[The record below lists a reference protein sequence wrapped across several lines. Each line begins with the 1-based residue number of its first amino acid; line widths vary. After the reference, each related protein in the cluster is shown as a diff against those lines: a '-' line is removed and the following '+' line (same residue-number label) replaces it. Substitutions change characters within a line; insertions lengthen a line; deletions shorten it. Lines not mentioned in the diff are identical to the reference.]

1 MNSDMKKLQ
10 VLMVVITLLIPCGF
24 AQKIKVGYAKGT
36 DFSKYKSYTLQL
48 PETQSSRPLLY
59 ASVVG
64 SIRQGIEAK
73 GLVSKEKDGDLTVI
87 AAGGLDYGL
96 GTKDVLADTCD
107 RCKAPAIDPMEWA
120 GYNPPPG
127 SSGKPRP
134 DGVLELQFVD
144 RTGNKVVWTGSVM
157 QKLDPAKRDQSLEK
171 IGAAINKLLMEYPP
185 KAK

>member
-1 MNSDMKKLQ
+1 MNSDMRRLKI
-10 VLMVVITLLIPCGF
+10 VMVVMTLLVPCGF
-24 AQKIKVGYAKGT
+24 AQKIKVGYDKGA

-48 PETQSSRPLLY
+48 PATETSRPLLY

-96 GTKDVLADTCD
+96 GTKDVLADTCEN
-107 RCKAPAIDPMEWA
+107 CKAPLVDP
-120 GYNPPPG
+120 
-127 SSGKPRP
+127 GKPRP

-144 RTGNKVVWTGSVM
+144 RAGNKVVWTGSVM

>member
-1 MNSDMKKLQ
+1 MEDVVTWRDRLLMNSDMRKLQ
-10 VLMVVITLLIPCGF
+10 ILLVAMTLLIPCGF

-48 PETQSSRPLLY
+48 PATESSRPLLY

-96 GTKDVLADTCD
+96 GTKDVLADTCEN
-107 RCKAPAIDPMEWA
+107 CKAPLVDPMQWA
-120 GYNPPPG
+120 GYNPPVG

-134 DGVLELQFVD
+134 DG
-144 RTGNKVVWTGSVM
+144 
-157 QKLDPAKRDQSLEK
+157 
-171 IGAAINKLLMEYPP
+171 
-185 KAK
+185 